1 MTISLHRFLIG
12 FAEGVIVAAAAFAL
26 CVNYANAAEFF
37 PTKEAAKAAAH
48 GKHIAWICE
57 GKDRLYYVGRAG
69 EQHCEANR
77 HDRSIVRSEL
87 PRPVDHNRSAGVR
100 AVQQAREVIVPTKVK
115 TVAATAP
122 AETTGVAARAMPV
135 SWADQFDPL
144 FQGREERAQ
153 LIPAVLRIQEPKPI
167 AATMVLHSSRGMTA
181 WDWGYAALWALFLFG
196 SVTGVPFLVG
206 DALKLLRT
214 REMW

>member
-1 MTISLHRFLIG
+1 MNNRFLIG

-77 HDRSIVRSEL
+77 HDRSTVRSVDSEPSRHRRVSDL
-87 PRPVDHNRSAGVR
+87 PAVRP
-100 AVQQAREVIVPTKVK
+100 QTIVPTKVK
-115 TVAATAP
+115 TVSGPVLPVEIPPPAPPVVKPEIKSPVGVARCTGTSTVCDAATEKA
-122 AETTGVAARAMPV
+122 VADWVEAHTKQLERMAM
-135 SWADQFDPL
+135 
-144 FQGREERAQ
+144 
-153 LIPAVLRIQEPKPI
+153 
-167 AATMVLHSSRGMTA
+167 
-181 WDWGYAALWALFLFG
+181 
-196 SVTGVPFLVG
+196 
-206 DALKLLRT
+206 LLRT
-214 REMW
+214 REARR